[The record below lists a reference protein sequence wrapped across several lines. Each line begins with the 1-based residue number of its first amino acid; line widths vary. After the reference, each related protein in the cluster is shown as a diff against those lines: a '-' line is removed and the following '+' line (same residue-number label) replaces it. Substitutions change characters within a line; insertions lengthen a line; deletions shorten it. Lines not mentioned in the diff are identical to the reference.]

1 MNFSLPRAMEAFI
14 RKQVKSGRYGNASE
28 VVRDGLRLLIDS
40 ATTRSRRTVALK
52 AEIDDGLRSGEPIDE
67 DVVFERLKRAR
78 AKRLRNGAR

>member
-1 MNFSLPRAMEAFI
+1 MEAFI